1 MYIRHPINTTVRQGP
16 GTRRDGSPTDCQNA
30 TFHDPAAPSNVGA
43 NGQGDR
49 RRVLIWHEMGMV
61 WDMSRDK
68 VECGKSMR
76 VSLSF
81 AFIQERMRDVTRMA

>member
-1 MYIRHPINTTVRQGP
+1 
-16 GTRRDGSPTDCQNA
+16 
-30 TFHDPAAPSNVGA
+30 
-43 NGQGDR
+43 
-49 RRVLIWHEMGMV
+49 MGMV

-68 VECGKSMR
+68 VECEKSMR